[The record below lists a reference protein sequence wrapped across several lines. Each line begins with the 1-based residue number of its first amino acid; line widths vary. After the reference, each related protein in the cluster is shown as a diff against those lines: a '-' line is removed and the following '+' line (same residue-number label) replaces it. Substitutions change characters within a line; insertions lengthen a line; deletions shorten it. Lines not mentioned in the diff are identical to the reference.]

1 MLARGSRLTQ
11 MSDASHPQHG
21 SHNEGSHYQP
31 SLIVV
36 LVILVLFIG
45 ATFAMLRSSSA
56 TSVGTGSSTTT
67 TSTTSTTSTGS
78 STTTSLVPK
87 SKVRVQ
93 VANGTTISGLA
104 RANTQQL
111 MTFGWDT
118 LPEVNGP
125 KVTKTTVYFNPGYQ
139 WAARQIA
146 VELKLSP
153 SAVQPLNG
161 LRPVAGASSDDV
173 IVILGPDSAIQG

>member
-1 MLARGSRLTQ
+1 MLARRSRLAQ
-11 MSDASHPQHG
+11 MSDVSHPQHG

-31 SLIVV
+31 SLAVV
-36 LVILVLFIG
+36 LVILVLFVG
-45 ATFAMLRSSSA
+45 ATFVMLRNSGA
-56 TSVGTGSSTTT
+56 TPVSGTTT
-67 TSTTSTTSTGS
+67 TTTTAAPSGPT
-78 STTTSLVPK
+78 TTTSLVAK

-93 VANGTTISGLA
+93 VANGTTITGLA

-125 KVTKTTVYFNPGYQ
+125 TTAKTIIYFNPGYQ

-146 VELKLSP
+146 VELKLST

-161 LRPVAGASSDDV
+161 LRPIPGASSDDV
-173 IVILGPDSAIQG
+173 IVLLGPDSAIKG

>member
-1 MLARGSRLTQ
+1 
-11 MSDASHPQHG
+11 MSDVSHPQHS

-31 SLIVV
+31 SLPVV

-45 ATFAMLRSSSA
+45 ATFLMLRNSGA
-56 TSVGTGSSTTT
+56 TQASGTSTTT
-67 TSTTSTTSTGS
+67 TTTAASGST
-78 STTTSLVPK
+78 TTTSLVPK

-93 VANGTTISGLA
+93 VANGTTITGLA

-125 KVTKTTVYFNPGYQ
+125 ATAKTTIYFNPGYQ

-146 VELKLSP
+146 VELKLSI

-161 LRPVAGASSDDV
+161 LRPVSGASSDDV
-173 IVILGPDSAIQG
+173 IVILGPDSAIKG

>member
-1 MLARGSRLTQ
+1 
-11 MSDASHPQHG
+11 
-21 SHNEGSHYQP
+21 
-31 SLIVV
+31 
-36 LVILVLFIG
+36 
-45 ATFAMLRSSSA
+45 
-56 TSVGTGSSTTT
+56 
-67 TSTTSTTSTGS
+67 
-78 STTTSLVPK
+78 VPK

-125 KVTKTTVYFNPGYQ
+125 KVSKTTIYFNPGYQ

-153 SAVQPLNG
+153 SVVQPLNG

>member
-1 MLARGSRLTQ
+1 

-21 SHNEGSHYQP
+21 SQNEGSHYQP

-36 LVILVLFIG
+36 LVILVLFVG
-45 ATFAMLRSSSA
+45 AAFAMLRTSNA
-56 TSVGTGSSTTT
+56 TSAGTGGSTTT
-67 TSTTSTTSTGS
+67 TSTPTTGP
-78 STTTSLVPK
+78 STTTSLAPK

-118 LPEVNGP
+118 LPELNGP
-125 KVTKTTVYFNPGYQ
+125 KVSKTTIYFNPGYQ

-146 VELKLSP
+146 VELKLST

>member
-1 MLARGSRLTQ
+1 MLARRSRLAQ
-11 MSDASHPQHG
+11 MSDVSHPQHG

-31 SLIVV
+31 SLAVV
-36 LVILVLFIG
+36 LVILVLFVG
-45 ATFAMLRSSSA
+45 ATFVMLRNSGA
-56 TSVGTGSSTTT
+56 TPVSGTTT
-67 TSTTSTTSTGS
+67 TTTTAAPTGPT
-78 STTTSLVPK
+78 TTTSLVPK

-93 VANGTTISGLA
+93 VANGTTITGLA

-125 KVTKTTVYFNPGYQ
+125 TTAKTTIYFNPGYQ

-146 VELKLSP
+146 VELKLSI

-161 LRPVAGASSDDV
+161 LRPVPGASSDDV
-173 IVILGPDSAIQG
+173 IVLLGPDSAIKG

>member
-1 MLARGSRLTQ
+1 MLARRSRLAQ
-11 MSDASHPQHG
+11 MSDVSHPQHS

-31 SLIVV
+31 SLPVV
-36 LVILVLFIG
+36 LVILVLFVG
-45 ATFAMLRSSSA
+45 ATFLMLRNSGA
-56 TSVGTGSSTTT
+56 TPVSGTSTTT
-67 TSTTSTTSTGS
+67 TTVASGPT
-78 STTTSLVPK
+78 TTTSLVPR

-93 VANGTTISGLA
+93 VANGTTITGLA

-111 MTFGWDT
+111 MTFGWNT

-125 KVTKTTVYFNPGYQ
+125 ATAKTTIYFNPGYQ

-146 VELKLSP
+146 VQLKLSI

-173 IVILGPDSAIQG
+173 IVILGPDSAIKG

>member
-1 MLARGSRLTQ
+1 MLARRSRLAQ
-11 MSDASHPQHG
+11 MSDVSHPQHG

-31 SLIVV
+31 SLAVV
-36 LVILVLFIG
+36 LVILVLFVG
-45 ATFAMLRSSSA
+45 ATFVMLRNSGA
-56 TSVGTGSSTTT
+56 TPVSGTTT
-67 TSTTSTTSTGS
+67 TTTTAAPTGPT
-78 STTTSLVPK
+78 TTTSLVAK

-93 VANGTTISGLA
+93 VANGTTITGLA

-125 KVTKTTVYFNPGYQ
+125 TTAKTIIYFNPGYQ

-146 VELKLSP
+146 VELKLST

-161 LRPVAGASSDDV
+161 LRPVPGASSDDV
-173 IVILGPDSAIQG
+173 IVLLGPDSAIKG

>member
-1 MLARGSRLTQ
+1 
-11 MSDASHPQHG
+11 MSDVSHPQHG

-31 SLIVV
+31 SLVIV
-36 LVILVLFIG
+36 LLILVLFVG
-45 ATFAMLRSSSA
+45 ATFVMLRNSA
-56 TSVGTGSSTTT
+56 ATPVSGTTT
-67 TSTTSTTSTGS
+67 TTTTASGTSGS

-87 SKVRVQ
+87 AKVRVQ
-93 VANGTTISGLA
+93 VANGTTITGLA
-104 RANTQQL
+104 RTNTQQL

-118 LPEVNGP
+118 LPELNGP
-125 KVTKTTVYFNPGYQ
+125 STAKTIIYFNPGYQ

-146 VELKLSP
+146 AELKLNA

-173 IVILGPDSAIQG
+173 IVLLGPDSAIKG

>member
-1 MLARGSRLTQ
+1 
-11 MSDASHPQHG
+11 MSDVSHPQHG
-21 SHNEGSHYQP
+21 PHNEGSHYQP
-31 SLIVV
+31 SLAVV
-36 LVILVLFIG
+36 LLILVLFVG
-45 ATFAMLRSSSA
+45 ATFVMLRNSGA
-56 TSVGTGSSTTT
+56 APVNGTTT
-67 TSTTSTTSTGS
+67 TTTAGAGASGST

-87 SKVRVQ
+87 AKVRVQ
-93 VANGTTISGLA
+93 VANGTTITGLA

-125 KVTKTTVYFNPGYQ
+125 STAKTIVYFNPGYQ

-146 VELKLSP
+146 TELKLNT

-161 LRPVAGASSDDV
+161 LHSVAGASSDDV
-173 IVILGPDSAIQG
+173 IVLLGPDSAVKG

>member
-1 MLARGSRLTQ
+1 

-36 LVILVLFIG
+36 LVILVLFVG

-56 TSVGTGSSTTT
+56 TSAGTGGSTTT
-67 TSTTSTTSTGS
+67 TSAPSTGS

-125 KVTKTTVYFNPGYQ
+125 KVSKTTIYFNPGYQ

-146 VELKLSP
+146 VELKLNP
-153 SAVQPLNG
+153 SVVQPLNG